1 MGRRKPK
8 TQKDLFM
15 FILDKWY
22 EDEKQIDSE
31 WGIGN
36 RERAKELLHQEYLQ
50 YKNLW
55 EELGNHIAEAD
66 KKINAKADK
75 KIRSYKACEEC
86 KWLDLNDKT
95 SCGYRCKNPYKDWRT
110 RVAMLKYKWAKACK
124 MFEEKGEEK

>member
-8 TQKDLFM
+8 TQKDLFLH
-15 FILDKWY
+15 ILNKWY
-22 EDEKQIDSE
+22 EDEKQINAE
-31 WGIGN
+31 WGIGDCEQA
-36 RERAKELLHQEYLQ
+36 REIMHQEYLK
-50 YKNLW
+50 YKNMW
-55 EELGNHIAEAD
+55 EELGNEHI
-66 KKINAKADK
+66 AKADK
-75 KIRSYKACEEC
+75 KIRSYKACEDC